1 MMRFKSTIPLMAHDE
16 LSLPTNARIYVKDR
30 FFDVI
35 GIAFDWGNSPI
46 LLLMSDIDNFNHT
59 NRPGVYEL

>member
-1 MMRFKSTIPLMAHDE
+1 MAHDE

-46 LLLMSDIDNFNHT
+46 LLLMSDIENFNHT
-59 NRPGVYEL
+59 NRQGVYEL